1 MQEVR
6 LRFDLVKTQISD
18 TPFPSPPGFWRLRI
32 CISNKFPGD
41 AEAVG
46 VLRQAMCVCGVRDG
60 VLHADYCSEQ

>member
-1 MQEVR
+1 MLDPVPRVSNPVGLWWE
-6 LRFDLVKTQISD
+6 LRMY
-18 TPFPSPPGFWRLRI
+18 
-32 CISNKFPGD
+32 ISNKFLGD